1 MFKICIIFVI
11 LLICFYIYSTSSGQ
25 AEYQKYIQSG
35 LREVLLHS
43 KDEEAHKDEDDV
55 ASELS
60 EKVRVLCWI
69 MTAPQYH
76 KSRVIPNI

>member
-11 LLICFYIYSTSSGQ
+11 LLICFHIYSTSSGQ
-25 AEYQKYIQSG
+25 AED
-35 LREVLLHS
+35 LREVVLHS

-55 ASELS
+55 AGELS

-69 MTAPQYH
+69 MTAPQNH
-76 KSRVIPNI
+76 KSKVIPTI

>member
-1 MFKICIIFVI
+1 MLQICIIFGI

-35 LREVLLHS
+35 LREVVLHS
-43 KDEEAHKDEDDV
+43 KDEEAHKDEDEV
-55 ASELS
+55 AGELS

-69 MTAPQYH
+69 MTAPKNH
-76 KSRVIPNI
+76 ESRVIQPI